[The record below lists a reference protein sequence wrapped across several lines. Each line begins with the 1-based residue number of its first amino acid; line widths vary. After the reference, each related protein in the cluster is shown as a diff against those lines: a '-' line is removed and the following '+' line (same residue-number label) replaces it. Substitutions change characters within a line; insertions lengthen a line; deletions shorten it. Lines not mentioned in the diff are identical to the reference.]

1 MTIRASIAI
10 TAALAICACSPS
22 SGSSQ
27 KEAAAADPADLAA
40 AQGPGLIYPAIESW
54 LAERFQGIGELPYA
68 VKGIDLNGDGRL
80 EAVIYLNGPVTCGSG
95 GCSAYVLTPE
105 GPGYRAVMDASVTR
119 APITVLDTSTNGW
132 RDLTVDVG
140 GGGGPSGHVKMT
152 FDGSSYP
159 SNPTVAPAEMTDKT
173 GTALIPENPEMRVMQ
188 GSGGESMAPA
198 GDESGG

>member
-10 TAALAICACSPS
+10 VAALVMGACSPS
-22 SGSSQ
+22 AGSSES
-27 KEAAAADPADLAA
+27 EAAGADPSDLAA
-40 AQGPGLIYPAIESW
+40 AQGPGLIFPAIESW
-54 LAERFQGIGELPYA
+54 LGERFQGIGEMPYA
-68 VKGIDLNGDGRL
+68 VKGIDLNGDGRM

-105 GPGYRAVMDASVTR
+105 GPGYREVMDASVTR
-119 APITVLDTSTNGW
+119 APITVLDSSTNGW

-152 FDGSSYP
+152 FDGNSYP

-173 GTALIPENPEMRVMQ
+173 GTVLIPENPEMRVMQ
-188 GSGGESMAPA
+188 SA
-198 GDESGG
+198 GDGSMEAPEGAVAN